1 LLAPDTRHESKKKFL
16 HESSQ
21 TGTEEIHFKTP
32 RRGIGFSTLSR
43 ALEDNLFVASDLNVY
58 AKANYHQNL
67 TTLF

>member
-1 LLAPDTRHESKKKFL
+1 MSVEKIRGNINSNTK
-16 HESSQ
+16 SS
-21 TGTEEIHFKTP
+21 TMAKIEGT
-32 RRGIGFSTLSR
+32 